1 MQFKKEPT
9 AKPKRKKIKQKNQL
23 IGLFYHIYVQ
33 TSNLEAGESTN
44 NRNRDS

>member
-9 AKPKRKKIKQKNQL
+9 AKPKRKIMKQKNQL

-33 TSNLEAGESTN
+33 TSNLEAGETTN
-44 NRNRDS
+44 KRNRNN